1 MPQPIPSQ
9 RYLLI
14 RLPQISARQTWRASG
29 LLLLLTLSHGL
40 THLLSSQGEPS
51 ATSETASIAPLYLL
65 DQAATYLRDAP
76 AFEQK
81 VRVIG
86 QALAIAPEWLMA
98 VMYAES
104 GFDPAVMN
112 RQGSGA
118 VGLIQF
124 MPATA
129 GELKVSPS
137 RLRQMSPL
145 AQLDYV
151 HAYFEQVR
159 RRYGPY
165 QDLTDLYL
173 AVLYPKARGQD
184 FCYTLYARPSQ
195 AYRQNAG
202 LDENRDGRVTIT
214 DIDRRLR
221 RLFPQ
226 AYIAQ
231 PPMQQTQQ

>member
-1 MPQPIPSQ
+1 MSRPVSSP

-14 RLPQISARQTWRASG
+14 RLPQITARQTRRISG
-29 LLLLLTLSHGL
+29 LLLLLAMSHGL
-40 THLLSSQGEPS
+40 THWLSSRPSGLPSPSRGE
-51 ATSETASIAPLYLL
+51 EQPLYLL
-65 DQAATYLRDAP
+65 DQAAAHLSDAP

-81 VRVIG
+81 VRAMAR
-86 QALAIAPEWLMA
+86 ALAVAPEWLMA

-129 GELKVSPS
+129 GELRISS
-137 RLRQMSPL
+137 ARLREMAPL

-159 RRYGPY
+159 QRYGPY

-184 FCYTLYARPSQ
+184 FCYTLYARPHQ

-202 LDENRDGRVTIT
+202 LDENQDGRVTIT

-221 RLFPQ
+221 RLFPT
-226 AYIAQ
+226 AYVALAAVDS
-231 PPMQQTQQ
+231 

>member
-1 MPQPIPSQ
+1 MPQPVPSR

-14 RLPQISARQTWRASG
+14 RLPHISTRQTRRISG
-29 LLLLLTLSHGL
+29 LLLILALSHGL
-40 THLLSSQGEPS
+40 THLIRTQWPPLTQPEAESV
-51 ATSETASIAPLYLL
+51 APLYLL
-65 DQAATYLRDAP
+65 DQAAAYLSDAP

-81 VRVIG
+81 VRVISR
-86 QALAIAPEWLMA
+86 ALAVAPEWLMA

-104 GFDPAVMN
+104 GFDPTIMN

-129 GELKVSPS
+129 GELKVSTS
-137 RLRQMSPL
+137 RLREMAPL
-145 AQLDYV
+145 TQLDYV

-231 PPMQQTQQ
+231 PLLTPAPL

>member
-1 MPQPIPSQ
+1 MPQPAT

-14 RLPQISARQTWRASG
+14 RLPVLSARHTRRLSG
-29 LLLLLTLSHGL
+29 LALLLLLSNGF
-40 THLLSSQGEPS
+40 THWWTQWRSVEGVPP
-51 ATSETASIAPLYLL
+51 APTVSLYLL
-65 DQAATYLRDAP
+65 DQAAPYLGDAM

-81 VRVIG
+81 VRVMAR
-86 QALAIAPEWLMA
+86 ALAVAPEWLMA

-124 MPATA
+124 MPGTA
-129 GELKVSPS
+129 GELQVSTAS
-137 RLRQMSPL
+137 LREMAPL
-145 AQLDYV
+145 HQLDYV

-159 RRYGPY
+159 QRYGPY

-173 AVLYPKARGQD
+173 GVLYPKARQQD
-184 FCYTLYARPSQ
+184 FCYTLYARPSR

-202 LDENRDGRVTIT
+202 LDENRDGRVTVT

-221 RLFPQ
+221 RLFPR

-231 PPMQQTQQ
+231 PQGK